1 MDRMWNE
8 LNTAPREAEPGRDL
22 WPGIESKMHGMIER
36 QWQRAA
42 AAILV
47 FGAGVL
53 GGILVERSRGPEAM
67 LSMEE
72 SAIHRVAM
80 LQRAGS
86 EYVAAVARLRDL
98 GPEEESL
105 RAQGYEVA
113 MGVVSVTAQEV
124 TAALDLADEGTLVD
138 RARAVHA
145 AVSERATELLKDG
158 GK

>member
-1 MDRMWNE
+1 MDEMWKE

-22 WPGIESKMHGMIER
+22 WPGIESKMHGGIER
-36 QWQRAA
+36 RWQRAA

-53 GGILVERSRGPEAM
+53 GGIVVERSRLPVAT
-67 LSMEE
+67 LPVEE

-86 EYVAAVARLRDL
+86 DYVAAVARLRDL
-98 GPEEESL
+98 GPEDESL

-113 MGVVSVTAQEV
+113 LGVVSVTAQEV
-124 TAALDLADEGTLVD
+124 TAALDLNDDDTLVD

-145 AVSERATELLKDG
+145 AASERATELLKDG
-158 GK
+158 GE